1 MNNKATIL
9 PFLLERINDKN
20 PDEVIVFNLI
30 EQAMLDHLV
39 LVLVNNTRKLNA
51 IKDEL
56 RKSLLKTHLERL
68 HHIEGQYESGWVVVD
83 AFEVV
88 VHILS
93 FEAEEKYKLKEL
105 FQTKSKN

>member
-9 PFLLERINDKN
+9 PFLLERIHDKN

-56 RKSLLKTHLERL
+56 ADVSIFLLRLAQILKIDISQAVREKLLDNEKRNLE
-68 HHIEGQYESGWVVVD
+68 GPNFS
-83 AFEVV
+83 
-88 VHILS
+88 
-93 FEAEEKYKLKEL
+93 
-105 FQTKSKN
+105 N